1 MKIAL
6 PALRKLYII
15 LQNVWLRKVW
25 RKEPSSKFEIGNI
38 SSFNCNFTPKSANL
52 TPTMIPVAITT
63 LGAMI
68 IGGRASSTPTEFL
81 DV

>member
-15 LQNVWLRKVW
+15 LQNVWLR